1 MNAPRV
7 RPLPLKGRVGVGMG
21 FQCQPDR
28 FDNRFNLIQNLIVPE
43 PHDSK
48 TRTFQHLITN
58 QILRRSVVL
67 PAIDL
72 NNKLRFQTN
81 KIQNKMPKRV
91 LASEF
96 AAFNL
101 TPP

>member
-1 MNAPRV
+1 M
-7 RPLPLKGRVGVGMG
+7 GVGSVGMG
-21 FQCQPDR
+21 FQCQPNR

-48 TRTFQHLITN
+48 IRTFQHLIAN
-58 QILRRSVVL
+58 QILCRSVML
-67 PAIDL
+67 SAIDL
-72 NNKLRFQTN
+72 NNQLRFQTN
-81 KIQNKMPKRV
+81 KIQNEISERM